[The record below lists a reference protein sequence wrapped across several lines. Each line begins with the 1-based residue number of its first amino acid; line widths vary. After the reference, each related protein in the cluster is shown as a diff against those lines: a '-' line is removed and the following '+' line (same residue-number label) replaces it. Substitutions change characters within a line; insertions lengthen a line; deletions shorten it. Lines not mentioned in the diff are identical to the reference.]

1 MHQDWYTYS
10 IYNATIQVQ
19 SSLSMRRPTMR
30 SNAISTAWNS
40 DFSLLVIQPYYKTI
54 HQHNNWTGKA
64 YLDLLDLL
72 QGYILT
78 KF

>member
-30 SNAISTAWNS
+30 SIANSTAWNS
-40 DFSLLVIQPYYKTI
+40 DFGRLVIQPYYKQSINT
-54 HQHNNWTGKA
+54 TTEREKP
-64 YLDLLDLL
+64 
-72 QGYILT
+72 T
-78 KF
+78 

>member
-30 SNAISTAWNS
+30 SIANSTTWNS
-40 DFSLLVIQPYYKTI
+40 DFGLLVIQPYYKQSINT
-54 HQHNNWTGKA
+54 TTEREKP
-64 YLDLLDLL
+64 
-72 QGYILT
+72 T
-78 KF
+78 

>member
-30 SNAISTAWNS
+30 STANSTAWNS
-40 DFSLLVIQPYYKTI
+40 DFGLLVIQPYYKQSINT
-54 HQHNNWTGKA
+54 TTEREKP
-64 YLDLLDLL
+64 
-72 QGYILT
+72 T
-78 KF
+78 

>member
-30 SNAISTAWNS
+30 SIANSTAWNS
-40 DFSLLVIQPYYKTI
+40 DFGLLVIQPYYKQPINT
-54 HQHNNWTGKA
+54 TTEREKP
-64 YLDLLDLL
+64 
-72 QGYILT
+72 T
-78 KF
+78 